1 MRWKPEAV
9 SLGTKIKQEPEG
21 KKSWGKCMIP
31 VMPRWGSDPSDFPI
45 FVFTTCSLSKV
56 RDLSTFLSV
65 MIEFCWIIIFQVS
78 ECDCCSLQRC
88 WKEDFLTPEQH
99 QALDWV
105 LSYVDQGEI
114 VLCWMLISADIYQR
128 NYEDMEICHNSE
140 KNLLRGSR
148 RN

>member
-1 MRWKPEAV
+1 MKAR
-9 SLGTKIKQEPEG
+9 SGILGNKNKTRARRKKILG
-21 KKSWGKCMIP
+21 KMY
-31 VMPRWGSDPSDFPI
+31 DPSNATVRIRSLRFPH
-45 FVFTTCSLSKV
+45 FCVYYMFTPKSH
-56 RDLSTFLSV
+56 RDLSMFLSV

-128 NYEDMEICHNSE
+128 NCEDMEICHNSE